1 MFTISIASFWKKIH
15 IFHILNIVTIYLVL
29 LF

>member
-15 IFHILNIVTIYLVL
+15 IFHTLNIVTTYLVL
-29 LF
+29 F